1 MTSWHILSSFV
12 ICSRYMCNKTKRKPP
27 NTTGMWNNKWALN
40 NDSMYHKSTFIPC
53 SPWIVHFDTINFIY
67 LHHSQQ
73 STEQRVHVFFFNTT
87 LLVNGKM
94 VMCAIVSSCITR
106 FIDSVKYMLRALNIC
121 WLYEFHDRYRKGSL
135 HKIWFSPPL
144 LSFIFQE
151 KLALSSGPFVIVVF
165 LWQAQWKTHYLA
177 SNLQKL

>member
-1 MTSWHILSSFV
+1 MTVCTTKTHWYPVHHESSILIPSISF
-12 ICSRYMCNKTKRKPP
+12 IFIIH
-27 NTTGMWNNKWALN
+27 NNRLN
-40 NDSMYHKSTFIPC
+40 NECMF
-53 SPWIVHFDTINFIY
+53 
-67 LHHSQQ
+67 
-73 STEQRVHVFFFNTT
+73 FFFNTT

-177 SNLQKL
+177 SNPQKL